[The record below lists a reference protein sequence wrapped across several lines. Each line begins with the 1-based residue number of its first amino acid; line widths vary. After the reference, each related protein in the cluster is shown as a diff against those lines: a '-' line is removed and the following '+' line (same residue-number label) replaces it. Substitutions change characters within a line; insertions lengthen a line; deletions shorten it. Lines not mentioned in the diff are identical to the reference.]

1 MLVLSLIDEARGTLL
16 SPTELG
22 AEETITNLV
31 LWLKLAIEIVGALLI
46 GIGATI
52 TSVRIAGVIWHQR
65 LEDYRRVRLAF
76 ARLLA
81 LALEFQLAA
90 DIVGTAFA
98 PSWTQI
104 GKLAAIAVIRTAL
117 NYFLAREINEGRELS
132 KAPDAA
138 DDSMTAALAAES
150 R

>member
-1 MLVLSLIDEARGTLL
+1 VLLTLIEEARAVI
-16 SPTELG
+16 SAPTEAG
-22 AEETITNLV
+22 AEELISNLV

-52 TSVRIAGVIWHQR
+52 TAMRMAGVIWHR
-65 LEDYRRVRLAF
+65 RIDDYRQVRLSF

-81 LALEFQLAA
+81 VALEFQLAA

-104 GKLAAIAVIRTAL
+104 GKLAAIAIIRTAL
-117 NYFLAREINEGRELS
+117 NYFLAREIAEGRELS
-132 KAPDAA
+132 KAPAVA
-138 DDSMTAALAAES
+138 DSKIAILPAES
-150 R
+150 N

>member
-1 MLVLSLIDEARGTLL
+1 MLLTLIEEARGVFL

-22 AEETITNLV
+22 AEEVITNLV

-52 TSVRIAGVIWHQR
+52 TAVRMAGVLWHQR
-65 LEDYRRVRLAF
+65 LEDYRRVRLSF

-81 LALEFQLAA
+81 VGLEFQLAA

-117 NYFLAREINEGRELS
+117 NYFLAREINEGRDLS

-138 DDSMTAALAAES
+138 DNSRTSPLAAELS
-150 R
+150 

>member
-1 MLVLSLIDEARGTLL
+1 MLLTLIEEARAVI
-16 SPTELG
+16 SAPTEAG
-22 AEETITNLV
+22 AEELISNLV

-52 TSVRIAGVIWHQR
+52 TAMRMAGVIWHR
-65 LEDYRRVRLAF
+65 RIDDYRQVRLSF

-81 LALEFQLAA
+81 VALEFQLAA

-104 GKLAAIAVIRTAL
+104 GKLAAIAIIRTAL
-117 NYFLAREINEGRELS
+117 NYFLAREIAEGRELS
-132 KAPDAA
+132 KAPAVA
-138 DDSMTAALAAES
+138 DSKIAILPAES
-150 R
+150 N